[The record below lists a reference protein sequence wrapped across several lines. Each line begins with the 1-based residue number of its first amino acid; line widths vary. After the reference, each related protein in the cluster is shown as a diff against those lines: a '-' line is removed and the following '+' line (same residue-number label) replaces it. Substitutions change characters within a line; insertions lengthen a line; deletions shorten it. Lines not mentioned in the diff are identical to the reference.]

1 MTTRGRRLLWV
12 IIGAGTLARLVYA
25 FATVGQA
32 YDIESLRLVGQ
43 ALGQHPLHVYSIVN
57 QGEGAR
63 LGDFLAFRWPYP
75 PGYMPLAGLGV
86 LISKLGLPFRGVIQ
100 LFPIAADAAIAWL
113 VQALLR
119 LRGASERTR
128 LAGAALVM
136 FGPVFFVISGYHGQ
150 VDPVAILPALLALY
164 LWETSGSRHRA
175 LQAGLLI
182 GLAASIKIIPGIM
195 VLALLPSAR
204 DRREW
209 VTLIA
214 ASAGLLLAIAAPFLI
229 ADGRA
234 MRAALGYVGGPGLG
248 GLSMFVQPDLVKAFL
263 VERFD
268 IRATSATMTLHDGAS
283 AIVAGAVAAAGV
295 LVLRFRPPP
304 IEAAVL
310 LWLVVYVFNPDWF
323 PQYMVWGLPFFLAAG
338 HLVKVGL
345 VQAALVPVLLL
356 FYLKPWHDE
365 TLVWVYFAIMLCLW
379 LAAVAALIAQ
389 TLRTAATGTRSPG
402 LGGHPRAGR
411 PRAPA

>member
-12 IIGAGTLARLVYA
+12 IIGAGTVARLVYA

-43 ALGQHPLHVYSIVN
+43 ALGHHPLHVYSIVN

-86 LISKLGLPFRGVIQ
+86 LLSKIGLPFHGAIQ

-119 LRGASERTR
+119 LRGASERVR
-128 LAGAALVM
+128 LAGVALVM
-136 FGPVFFVISGYHGQ
+136 FGPVFFVVSGYHGQ
-150 VDPVAILPALLALY
+150 VDPVAILPALMALY

-195 VLALLPSAR
+195 VLALLPSTR

-209 VTLIA
+209 VTLIG
-214 ASAGLLLAIAAPFLI
+214 ASVGLFLVVVAPFLI

-234 MRAALGYVGGPGLG
+234 VRAALGYVGGSGLG

-263 VERFD
+263 LERFD
-268 IRATSATMTLHDGAS
+268 IHASSATITLHDDAS
-283 AIVAGAVAAAGV
+283 ALVAGAVAAAGV
-295 LVLRFRPPP
+295 LVLWFRARPL
-304 IEAAVL
+304 EAAVL
-310 LWLVVYVFNPDWF
+310 LWLAVYVFNPNWF
-323 PQYMVWGLPFFLAAG
+323 PQYMVWGLPFFIAAG
-338 HLVKVGL
+338 HLVKVAL
-345 VQAALVPVLLL
+345 VQAALVPILLL

-365 TLVWVYFAIMLCLW
+365 LLVKVYFAIMLCLW
-379 LAAVAALIAQ
+379 LAALGALIAQ
-389 TLRTAATGTRSPG
+389 LPG
-402 LGGHPRAGR
+402 LPRAVR

>member
-1 MTTRGRRLLWV
+1 MTTRGPRLLWV
-12 IIGAGTLARLVYA
+12 IIGVGTVARLVYA

-43 ALGQHPLHVYSIVN
+43 ALGHHPLHVYTIVN
-57 QGEGAR
+57 HGEGAK

-86 LISKLGLPFRGVIQ
+86 LLSKTGLPFHGVIQ

-113 VQALLR
+113 VQALLG
-119 LRGASERTR
+119 LRGASERGR

-136 FGPVFFVISGYHGQ
+136 FGPAFFVVSGYHGQ

-164 LWETSGSRHRA
+164 LWQTSASPHRA

-182 GLAASIKIIPGIM
+182 GLAASIKIVPGIM

-204 DRREW
+204 TWRES
-209 VTLIA
+209 IA
-214 ASAGLLLAIAAPFLI
+214 LVGAAGALFLAIAAPFLI

-248 GLSMFVQPDLVKAFL
+248 GLSMIVQPDLVKAFL
-263 VERFD
+263 LERFD
-268 IRATSATMTLHDGAS
+268 IRASSATVALHDGAS
-283 AIVAGAVAAAGV
+283 ALVAVAVAAAGV
-295 LVLRFRPPP
+295 LLLRFRERP

-310 LWLVVYVFNPDWF
+310 LWLVVYVFNPNWF

-338 HLVKVGL
+338 HLVKVAL

-365 TLVWVYFAIMLCLW
+365 ALVKVYFGIMLCLW
-379 LAAVAALIAQ
+379 LAAVVALIAQ
-389 TLRTAATGTRSPG
+389 ALRTAATGTSSPELDG
-402 LGGHPRAGR
+402 RPRAGR